1 MTKRIFI
8 YGRSWQIE
16 TLDVKIPKSAPSSSG
31 LGHEVFSL
39 VTTVRIRVGSQW
51 ARSSMVERLPF
62 KEKVGGPIPP
72 GLTLFIAGSSN
83 GRTLPFGG
91 KYLGPNPSPAAS
103 SSLKLKCC
111 ENKLLVQRKR

>member
-1 MTKRIFI
+1 MNIGTTWYDPAKQDKEVSDIAGSSNGKQSLAI
-8 YGRSWQIE
+8 IRSNN
-16 TLDVKIPKSAPSSSG
+16 
-31 LGHEVFSL
+31 
-39 VTTVRIRVGSQW
+39 
-51 ARSSMVERLPF
+51 
-62 KEKVGGPIPP
+62 
-72 GLTLFIAGSSN
+72 AGSSN